1 MSPREV
7 SRLASRDLPQVS
19 LPDPSDGSGA
29 ATGKVFAR
37 RLGQDRILFPEAS
50 RGESHFHDL

>member
-19 LPDPSDGSGA
+19 LSDPSHGLGA
-29 ATGKVFAR
+29 ATRQVFAS
-37 RLGQDRILFPEAS
+37 RLGQDRILFPQTS
-50 RGESHFHDL
+50 RGESHSHDH